1 MKAVQ
6 QALTALVQRPE
17 VDGAALISP
26 EGLLLASQVGD
37 SHDAEALAA
46 LIVSLARLGE
56 QVAAAAGRSGPERLI
71 VETAAGMILASP
83 LTDGA
88 LLLVLAGSKASV
100 GQLLYDLR
108 QMRGNLAALL

>member
-1 MKAVQ
+1 MEAVR

-26 EGLLLASQVGD
+26 EGLLLASQVD
-37 SHDAEALAA
+37 PSHDAEALAA
-46 LIVSLARLGE
+46 LIVSLARIGE
-56 QVAAAAGRSGPERLI
+56 QVAAAAARSGLERL
-71 VETAAGMILASP
+71 VLETAAGMILACP
-83 LTDGA
+83 LADGA

-100 GQLLYDLR
+100 GPLLYDLR